1 MEPNTVTWV
10 EQLSNLL
17 MNHGMSVLITCYFLY
32 RDWKYQGQLINL
44 MSSVSTVLAD
54 LKQIVEVLR
63 GYHINEQ

>member
-1 MEPNTVTWV
+1 MEPATVTWV

-17 MNHGMSVLITCYFLY
+17 MNHGMSVLITVYFLY

>member
-1 MEPNTVTWV
+1 MENTSVTFID
-10 EQLSNLL
+10 QIASLI

>member
-1 MEPNTVTWV
+1 MV
-10 EQLSNLL
+10 ENMPIIDQLANLI

-54 LKQIVEVLR
+54 LKNIVEVLR
-63 GYHINEQ
+63 GYHINDQ